1 MLRVK
6 TQSRKQKFFS
16 MCMVLV
22 LLVCGTATALAARSP
37 IAVQEK
43 PTFVEQP
50 LSDAE
55 HTPSPD
61 RPSDT
66 GEDGA
71 TAEGLTTSPTEDV
84 VTQEKEESG
93 SEYSQPVSDV
103 ATGDINGAQ
112 SSKDE
117 SPISEEPVNAS
128 SDKKVI
134 AVVSVGDQL
143 LYTLYA
149 DGTQVNSPYY
159 QEQLDQ
165 VLEEA
170 NQTGVLI
177 NGQYPRN
184 SSGETYGPEGG
195 GIYGLAAAVGEAP
208 TLTAAV
214 GTNGEH
220 GYIRRSDESSLPHGL
235 PADQCPHT
243 FTIPLYDSEG
253 TVIGEFSMSCGG
265 HISTA
270 GKTIDEVKAEV
281 AGDAASPSSD

>member
-1 MLRVK
+1 MILI
-6 TQSRKQKFFS
+6 
-16 MCMVLV
+16 
-22 LLVCGTATALAARSP
+22 LLVCGTVTALAVRSP

-43 PTFVEQP
+43 LASNEEPRTDVEPT
-50 LSDAE
+50 LSQ
-55 HTPSPD
+55 D
-61 RPSDT
+61 RSSDT
-66 GEDGA
+66 EEADTA
-71 TAEGLTTSPTEDV
+71 AEGITTFPAGDA
-84 VTQEKEESG
+84 VTQQKEES
-93 SEYSQPVSDV
+93 SIEYSQPVSDDT
-103 ATGDINGAQ
+103 AADTNRAEIPE
-112 SSKDE
+112 DE
-117 SPISEEPVNAS
+117 APKSEQPVNAS
-128 SDKKVI
+128 PEKQVVF
-134 AVVSVGDQL
+134 AVVSEGDQL

-149 DGTQVNSPYY
+149 DGTRVNSPYY
-159 QEQLDQ
+159 QQQLDQ

-208 TLTAAV
+208 ALTAAV

-220 GYIRRSDESSLPHGL
+220 GYIRRSDESSLPHDL

-243 FTIPLYDSEG
+243 FTIPLYDCEG

-281 AGDAASPSSD
+281 AGEAASPGGESDRQ